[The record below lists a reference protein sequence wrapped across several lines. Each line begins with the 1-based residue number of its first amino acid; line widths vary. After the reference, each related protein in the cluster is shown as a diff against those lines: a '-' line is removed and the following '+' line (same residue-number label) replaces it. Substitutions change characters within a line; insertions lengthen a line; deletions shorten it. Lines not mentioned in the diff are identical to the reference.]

1 MRLIGKYQS
10 CAVDHINDFIGH
22 SVDLGFDAMRG
33 HGRSVFP
40 NRRMKDPVE
49 FRTPRVATHVD
60 LYIVRL
66 KITCREIQ
74 RKHTQEGD

>member
-1 MRLIGKYQS
+1 
-10 CAVDHINDFIGH
+10 
-22 SVDLGFDAMRG
+22 MRG

-49 FRTPRVATHVD
+49 FRPPRVATHVD

-66 KITCREIQ
+66 KITCREHAAHYVLKDLPPDGIEAVL
-74 RKHTQEGD
+74 RPVDERDLG